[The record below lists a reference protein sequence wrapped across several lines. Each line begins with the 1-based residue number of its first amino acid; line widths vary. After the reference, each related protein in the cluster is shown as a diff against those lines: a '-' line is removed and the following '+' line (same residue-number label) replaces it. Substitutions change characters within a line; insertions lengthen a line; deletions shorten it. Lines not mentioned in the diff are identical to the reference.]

1 MQSSFARMGVLL
13 LAAGTMIPGVARAAE
28 YTSSAVIAIL
38 PGNPYQ
44 TRLYSLKRAAFSPE
58 FFRRMATD
66 LHGSEPQKALSAEW
80 RAPADFVVRYFDKD
94 PEVAA
99 GVVNAAMRALVEEI
113 DRRRAADPR
122 YGSGRVQVPAKRIS
136 PESRVAEGVVRVE
149 GLSWTETDRKQAE
162 AQLAATWKRISDS
175 ANVRLA
181 LSMAGLLNRGTA
193 ADEFRI
199 LMNEVRASLT
209 HRLHDDSRMSV
220 KMVTSDI
227 RRVAVLGLLVANAEK
242 QEVAMS
248 DRIPAA
254 DLDFV
259 PAGMRRDWYILNC
272 CQVQV
277 KE

>member
-1 MQSSFARMGVLL
+1 
-13 LAAGTMIPGVARAAE
+13 
-28 YTSSAVIAIL
+28 
-38 PGNPYQ
+38 
-44 TRLYSLKRAAFSPE
+44 
-58 FFRRMATD
+58 
-66 LHGSEPQKALSAEW
+66 
-80 RAPADFVVRYFDKD
+80 
-94 PEVAA
+94 
-99 GVVNAAMRALVEEI
+99 
-113 DRRRAADPR
+113 
-122 YGSGRVQVPAKRIS
+122 
-136 PESRVAEGVVRVE
+136 
-149 GLSWTETDRKQAE
+149 
-162 AQLAATWKRISDS
+162 
-175 ANVRLA
+175 
-181 LSMAGLLNRGTA
+181 MAGLLNRGTA